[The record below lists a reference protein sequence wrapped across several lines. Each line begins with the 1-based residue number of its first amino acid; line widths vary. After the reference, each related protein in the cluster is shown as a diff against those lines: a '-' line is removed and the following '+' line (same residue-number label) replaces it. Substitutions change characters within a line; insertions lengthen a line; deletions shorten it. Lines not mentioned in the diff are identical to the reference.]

1 MTAEEKQL
9 HNNSL
14 SLVVWKFFN
23 FPATM
28 QGPSKVRP
36 LSLTMTAAELLLW
49 QLYGNLS
56 VCKGLLT
63 WVHSAWQTWQW
74 QLYMNL
80 PVCKARLRWVRPG
93 WQSGQWQLQSTH
105 SYHAVTAVWNSPV
118 CKDRLRWVRWAWQS
132 WPCRPAGRSGD
143 SFQSASGG
151 RGGCAGPAGESG
163 AQSCT
168 GGCWPAC
175 NTRTQLGVGQA
186 RRGQGQVFRVAGYN
200 FFLNKSYEKM
210 MAPEEI
216 FRQLSLWMV
225 NFCPLPHIYAIFTC
239 VNPDP

>member
-1 MTAEEKQL
+1 MSENFSTFQPLCKGRPKWGHSVWPWQL
-9 HNNSL
+9 QSYCCDSCMETYQYVRVFWRESTQLDKPGNDSCIWTYQYVR
-14 SLVVWKFFN
+14 LVWGESALVDN
-23 FPATM
+23 RDNGSYRAP
-28 QGPSKVRP
+28 
-36 LSLTMTAAELLLW
+36 TAAKL
-49 QLYGNLS
+49 
-56 VCKGLLT
+56 
-63 WVHSAWQTWQW
+63 W

-80 PVCKARLRWVRPG
+80 
-93 WQSGQWQLQSTH
+93 
-105 SYHAVTAVWNSPV
+105 PV

-186 RRGQGQVFRVAGYN
+186 RRGQGHVFRVAGYN

>member
-1 MTAEEKQL
+1 MNKDSTPRYVRIVWGESAQL
-9 HNNSL
+9 DNPGHDSCRA
-14 SLVVWKFFN
+14 
-23 FPATM
+23 P
-28 QGPSKVRP
+28 
-36 LSLTMTAAELLLW
+36 TAAKLW
-49 QLYGNLS
+49 QLYMSL
-56 VCKGLLT
+56 
-63 WVHSAWQTWQW
+63 
-74 QLYMNL
+74 
-80 PVCKARLRWVRPG
+80 
-93 WQSGQWQLQSTH
+93 
-105 SYHAVTAVWNSPV
+105 PV

-200 FFLNKSYEKM
+200 FFKIKVMRKWWHQKKFLDSWVSEWW
-210 MAPEEI
+210 I
-216 FRQLSLWMV
+216 FVLCLIFMLFLPVWIRIHKVAEYGSNLDLDTQHWLQDSHRKYFDSTGIRDLT
-225 NFCPLPHIYAIFTC
+225 PLLRYRT
-239 VNPDP
+239 